1 MLDSQNKAD
10 HEATNTTHAG
20 QEPKEGITM
29 ESHWSGTKGSKS
41 VILSFKPVFLEYIT
55 QEILRERQ

>member
-1 MLDSQNKAD
+1 MTNMLNSQDKTD

-41 VILSFKPVFLEYIT
+41 VILSFKPVF
-55 QEILRERQ
+55 